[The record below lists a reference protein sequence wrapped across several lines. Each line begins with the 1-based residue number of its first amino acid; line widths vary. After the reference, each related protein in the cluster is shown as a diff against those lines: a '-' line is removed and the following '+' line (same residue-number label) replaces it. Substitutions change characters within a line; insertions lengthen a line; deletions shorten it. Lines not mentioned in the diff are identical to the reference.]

1 MALLKRYKFQG
12 SQSEIRKDTR
22 SMRYLRPAL
31 SATVKISLRKILP
44 LAIVIAI
51 AIPLHASITG
61 TISGTV
67 SDPQGAVMPGV
78 SVTALNEQTGVLQTT
93 VTDGKGFY

>member
-1 MALLKRYKFQG
+1 
-12 SQSEIRKDTR
+12 
-22 SMRYLRPAL
+22 MRYLRPAL
-31 SATVKISLRKILP
+31 SAIMQKSLRKILP
-44 LAIVIAI
+44 LASVIAI

-78 SVTALNEQTGVLQTT
+78 RPRSTT
-93 VTDGKGFY
+93 VFATRSRRHGTTRRTSLRPSSPGNNPWYFPAIKGY